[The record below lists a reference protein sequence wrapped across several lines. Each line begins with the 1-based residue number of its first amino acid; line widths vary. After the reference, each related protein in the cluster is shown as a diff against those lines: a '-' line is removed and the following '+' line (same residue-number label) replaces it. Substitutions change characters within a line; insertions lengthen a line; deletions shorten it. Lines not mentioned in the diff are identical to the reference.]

1 MRVLLSDTNWTTSTI
16 AHDLKQA
23 GLYVTLAHT
32 GEDLMEHAKAGEQDI
47 ILLDMDMPDM
57 SVYEVMRGL
66 SFLAAAPVTVM
77 TPAGDVDA
85 RLKAFAAGA
94 DDCVESNVPGAELYA
109 RLVAVARRYAGFAAA
124 ELSLGSLSVNVFE
137 RRASVHGQPMHL
149 SRLEY
154 ELVEMLVLR
163 RGRLASRDQIMAQL
177 YAWEDE
183 PDARIIDV
191 YICRIRAKIAEL
203 GGEPEMISTSVGRG
217 YRFGDMLPKMLAA

>member
-1 MRVLLSDTNWTTSTI
+1 MRVLLSDTNWATSTV
-16 AHDLKQA
+16 AHELKQA
-23 GLYVTLAHT
+23 GLYVTLAHN

-57 SVYEVMRGL
+57 SVFDMLRGL
-66 SFLAAAPVTVM
+66 SFLAAAPVTVL
-77 TPAGDVDA
+77 TAKGDLDA
-85 RLKAFAAGA
+85 RLRAFGAGA
-94 DDCVESNVPGAELYA
+94 DDCVDVGTEPAELVA
-109 RLVAVARRYAGFAAA
+109 RLIAVARRYVGFSSA

-137 RRASVHGQPMHL
+137 RRASVRGRPMHL

-191 YICRIRAKIAEL
+191 YICRIRSKIQEL

-217 YRFGDMLPKMLAA
+217 YRFGETLPNTLAA